1 MVEKI
6 KGMMATRGKAKVLGT
21 GLLML
26 MAAVLIVCV
35 PFSGDRRLMNIGLMA
50 LMYIALGQSWNIGAM
65 AGLFSVSHSVF
76 FGLGVY
82 GISIMLNRFSGN
94 VVTGVLMGLAAN
106 VLVATLVGVI
116 ASKLSDLYFIMA
128 LIGLSQTIYTLAL
141 QCSSLTG
148 GSSGISLPR
157 EYLLPKPALYCIALG
172 LAALSMIFYVFLR
185 RSRLGT
191 SFITTRENPQL
202 ASALGSNIGGWR
214 IVATILSAVIA
225 SLCGAFY
232 AFHLMSNNATVFS
245 GDYSLKIMMVA
256 IVGGI
261 GSVWGPCLGVT
272 MIVLDEF
279 VRGAMPSKFAP
290 FSVIIYALVL
300 IVVALVRP
308 GGLVSFFTGGKNK
321 NVLASATNA
330 SAAK

>member
-141 QCSSLTG
+141 QWSSLTG

-157 EYLLPKPALYCIALG
+157 EYLLPKPALYCIARW
-172 LAALSMIFYVFLR
+172 A
-185 RSRLGT
+185 
-191 SFITTRENPQL
+191 
-202 ASALGSNIGGWR
+202 WR
-214 IVATILSAVIA
+214 H
-225 SLCGAFY
+225 C
-232 AFHLMSNNATVFS
+232 
-245 GDYSLKIMMVA
+245 
-256 IVGGI
+256 
-261 GSVWGPCLGVT
+261 
-272 MIVLDEF
+272 
-279 VRGAMPSKFAP
+279 R
-290 FSVIIYALVL
+290 
-300 IVVALVRP
+300 
-308 GGLVSFFTGGKNK
+308 
-321 NVLASATNA
+321 
-330 SAAK
+330 